1 VATVNWEK
9 IREEFETTP
18 VTLKELAEKYN
29 ISEGTIRSRKC
40 REKWEK
46 KVQATQQKKQQ
57 KKPKTEK
64 IIEDVVIDNDELTER
79 QRLFCLYYVKYWN
92 ATKAYQKVYGCDYWT
107 AAVNGSR
114 LLKKAKIKAEINRLK
129 KLLVSDVYLEAQDV
143 LQKYID
149 IAFSDITDFVT
160 FGQKEVQVMGPFGP
174 VTKIVNFVDLKED
187 NEVDGTIITEVSQ
200 GRDGVKIKLANR
212 LKALEKLGE
221 YFDLFPDMFRRRID
235 EERLK
240 LEEQR
245 LKMAANEE
253 GKETITEHS
262 RRVQEAWEK
271 RLQGKD

>member
-1 VATVNWEK
+1 MATVNWEK